1 MGNRYVVIG
10 GIAAGMSAA
19 SRIKK
24 VDKGAEVIVLEK
36 GEFIS
41 YGACSMPYYIANPDG
56 DYKDLIVLTVD
67 DARDKRGIDVRTNH
81 LVLGISPNEKRV
93 FYKELISGKEKSIN
107 YDRLVIA
114 TGASPVKP
122 PIPGI
127 DNENVFSLRTLN
139 DGVAIKKFIEEKKPK
154 KAVIIGAG
162 YIGLE
167 MAESFKESGLDVTIV
182 EMLEKPMPNYNGEII
197 NSILKTLEGNGVKAY
212 FNTTVERIDND
223 RVITTSGE
231 FEADIVLLATGV
243 KPNSKLAK
251 DAGIELGVNGAIA
264 VDSKMETSIS
274 GIFAAGDCA
283 ESIHRIT
290 NRKTYVPLGTVANK
304 QGRVAGLNAARELAR
319 FPGVIKSAEFK
330 LFDKEVASCGLT
342 LNDAL
347 NEGFD
352 PVEIVITASSAAHG
366 YKYKYPIQVAMI
378 GDKKTGKLLGCQM
391 IGKTG
396 VAHRINIVATA
407 IFNGNT
413 VKEFSMFDLAY
424 APPFSPVWDPV
435 LVAANVLSGKL
446 K

>member
-1 MGNRYVVIG
+1 MKNRYVVIG

-19 SRIKK
+19 SRIRK
-24 VDKGAEVIVLEK
+24 VEPGAEVIVFEK

-41 YGACSMPYYIANPDG
+41 YGACSMPYYISNPDG
-56 DYKDLIVLTVD
+56 NYKDLIVLTVE
-67 DARDKRGIDVRTNH
+67 DAKNKRGIDVRTNH
-81 LVLGISPNEKRV
+81 LVIGISVNERRV
-93 FYKELISGKEKSIN
+93 FYKDLISGKEKSIN
-107 YDRLVIA
+107 YDRLIIA

-122 PIPGI
+122 PIAGV
-127 DNENVFSLRTLN
+127 DNENVFSLRTLD
-139 DGVAIKKFIEEKKPK
+139 DGIAIKKFIAENNPK
-154 KAVIIGAG
+154 KAVIVGAG

-167 MAESFKESGLDVTIV
+167 MAESFRERDMDVTIL
-182 EMLEKPMPNYNGEII
+182 EMLEKPMPNYNPEII
-197 NSILKTLEGNGVKAY
+197 DLILKTLEDNGVKAY
-212 FNTTVERIDND
+212 FNTKVERIDD
-223 RVITTSGE
+223 KKVVTDKAE
-231 FEADIVLLATGV
+231 FDADIVLLATGV

-251 DAGIELGVNGAIA
+251 ESGIELGVNEAIA
-264 VDSKMETSIS
+264 VDSKMETSVS
-274 GIFAAGDCA
+274 GIYAAGDCA

-290 NRKTYVPLGTVANK
+290 NRKIYVPLGTVANK
-304 QGRVAGLNAARELAR
+304 HGRVAGLNAARELTR
-319 FPGVIKSAEFK
+319 FPGAIKSAEFK

-342 LNDAL
+342 LSEAF
-347 NEGFD
+347 EQGFD
-352 PVEIVITASSAAHG
+352 PVEVSITASSSAHG

-435 LVAANVLSGKL
+435 LVAANVLGGKL